1 MKISRWKKNDSHEK
15 IPGQMVRCSPQEAL
29 QIIASLARQLVEKNS
44 NASRHEFDVASDGGQ
59 TEYFSIAVDFG
70 ATGDKDQA
78 PKVSLRDA
86 AVDLANHLAVLGI
99 GVDGI
104 GYCTKMNRIVVRAK
118 SNDVCFDLQRLLC
131 PEVASRPCTHLGY
144 QISFYVGCVI
154 MPPTYCQ
161 VS

>member
-44 NASRHEFDVASDGGQ
+44 NAGRHEFDVTSDGGQ

-70 ATGDKDQA
+70 ATGEKDQV

-86 AVDLANHLAVLGI
+86 AVDLANHLTLLGI
-99 GVDGI
+99 AVDGI
-104 GYCTKMNRIVVRAK
+104 GYCTGSNQIAVRSK
-118 SNDVCFDLQRLLC
+118 TDTVCFVIQRLLC
-131 PEVASRPCTHLGY
+131 PDQEKPVTHLGY
-144 QISFYVGCVI
+144 EVAFFVGCTI

>member
-1 MKISRWKKNDSHEK
+1 MKISRWKKNDSNEK
-15 IPGQMVRCSPQEAL
+15 TPGQMVRCSPQEAL

-44 NASRHEFDVASDGGQ
+44 NASREEFDVASDGGQ

-86 AVDLANHLAVLGI
+86 AVDLANHLTLLGI
-99 GVDGI
+99 AVDGI
-104 GYCTKMNRIVVRAK
+104 GYSGVNNQIMVRVK
-118 SNDVCFDLQRLLC
+118 TEEVCSMVQRLLC
-131 PEVASRPCTHLGY
+131 PEDDFSPCVHMGY
-144 QISFYVGCVI
+144 QIGFYVDCI
-154 MPPTYCQ
+154 FMPPSYVQ